1 MALFSRLPVSSVA
14 DNRTALQLIRERIAR
29 AAADAQRPADSVN
42 LIAVSKTQPTSA
54 ILSLV
59 EQGQRDFA
67 ENYLQEALPKIA
79 ELRQHALCWHFI
91 GQLQSNKTRPVAESF
106 DWVHTVDREKIAE
119 RLSAQRPFHA
129 PALQVCV
136 QVKLAHEATKG
147 GAIASELPTLLTA
160 IDKLPRLQLRG
171 LMAIPPAS
179 HDIAV
184 QRHWFREL
192 YGIFQSLHADFPTLD
207 VLSMGMS
214 ADLEAAIL
222 EGSTHIRIGTALFG
236 ARQ

>member
-1 MALFSRLPVSSVA
+1 MSAVS
-14 DNRTALQLIRERIAR
+14 DNRTALQIVLERIAR

-54 ILSLV
+54 ILSLA

-79 ELRQHALCWHFI
+79 ELRQQSLCWHFI
-91 GQLQSNKTRPVAESF
+91 GQLQSNKTRPVAENF
-106 DWVHTVDREKIAE
+106 DWVHTVDRQKIAE

-147 GAIASELPTLLTA
+147 GVIASELPSLLA
-160 IDKLPRLQLRG
+160 EIDQLPRLKLRG

-179 HDIAV
+179 DDIAV

-192 YGIFQSLHADFPTLD
+192 HAIFQSLKADFPTLD

>member
-1 MALFSRLPVSSVA
+1 MSAVA
-14 DNRTALQLIRERIAR
+14 ENPTTLQIVRERIAR
-29 AAADAQRPADSVN
+29 AAANAQRPADSVN

-54 ILSLV
+54 IVALA

-67 ENYLQEALPKIA
+67 ENYLQEALPKIT
-79 ELRQHALCWHFI
+79 ELRERSLCWHFI
-91 GQLQSNKTRPVAESF
+91 GQLQSNKTRPVAENF

-119 RLSAQRPFHA
+119 RLSAQRPFYS

-136 QVKLAHEATKG
+136 QVKLANEATKG
-147 GAIASELPTLLTA
+147 GAIASELPSLLKA
-160 IDKLPRLQLRG
+160 IDQLPRLQLRG
-171 LMAIPPAS
+171 LMTIPPAS
-179 HDIAV
+179 DDIAV

-192 YGIFQSLHADFPTLD
+192 QVIYQSLKADFPGLD